1 MFWVGGIMEVVIATN
16 NKNKVYEFKSLFNS
30 KNVEF
35 KTLKEIGYLKE
46 IIEDGNSFEE
56 NALIKARTISKE
68 LNCVAISDDSGL
80 EVEALNN
87 APGIYSARYAGT
99 HNDDD
104 NNKLLIK
111 NLSGIENRK
120 ARYVC
125 AICIYY
131 PDGKYLIT
139 KGTVNGLIIDEPR
152 GANGFGYDPYF
163 YIEEF
168 KQTFAEVELEKKNTI
183 SHRANA
189 IRKMKELINEDFT
202 YKR

>member
-1 MFWVGGIMEVVIATN
+1 MEVVIATN
-16 NKNKVYEFKSLFNS
+16 NKNKVYEFKSLFNF
-30 KNVEF
+30 KNVTF
-35 KTLKEIGYLKE
+35 KTLKEIGYLKD
-46 IIEDGNSFEE
+46 IVEDGNTFEE
-56 NALIKARTISKE
+56 NALIKAKTISKE
-68 LNCVAISDDSGL
+68 FNCIAISDDSGL

-111 NLSGIENRK
+111 NLKGIENRK

-125 AICIYY
+125 AICVYY

-139 KGTVNGLIIDEPR
+139 KGIVNGLIIDEPK
-152 GANGFGYDPYF
+152 GQNGFGYDPYF

-168 KQTFAEVELEKKNTI
+168 DKTFAEVSLEKKNTI